1 MVSMSYGLEAELHTR
16 QWDAVIIGG
25 GIAGLTA
32 AIYLARA
39 NRSVLLLEK
48 SESPGGR
55 ADSTRLADAWVNLGA
70 HALNKSVLPIL
81 REVGVKIS
89 GSAPGLPDTF
99 LFQEPD
105 GSLQGVS
112 LSRLLLGS
120 FLTWSEKRQLIRFLV
135 SLRRVVPARLHE
147 QSLEDYLV
155 SMLPASTRVRSI
167 VLALVRLGTY
177 CDAPDKLSAGAVMEQ
192 LKLSQVLYIDGGWK
206 TIVRQLTKHAE
217 QAGVTIVTKA
227 PVQCIAGSYPDFAV
241 TIKGERQI
249 SARCVLSTAGP
260 SAMLNW
266 LDPALPAREAE
277 IYKRLL
283 PVHAACMD
291 LVLTAPPSPETKFVL
306 GCNTPWYYSNHSS
319 AAILSEQTEHAV
331 VHVMKYLP
339 IISRTD
345 AKEDQLE
352 LERFLDGIQ
361 PGWRES
367 VVERRFLPRMLV
379 SHAAV
384 TAENGGLAGRPGTE
398 VPGRPGLYIAG
409 DWVGPEGMLVHASLA
424 SARAAAQLM
433 IERLK

>member
-1 MVSMSYGLEAELHTR
+1 MVSMSYRLEAELHSR

-39 NRSVLLLEK
+39 NRTVLLLEK
-48 SESPGGR
+48 SESSGGR
-55 ADSTRLADAWVNLGA
+55 ADSTRLADAWVNLGG

-81 REVGVKIS
+81 REVGVKVT

-99 LFQEPD
+99 LFQETD

-112 LSRLLLGS
+112 FSKLLLGS
-120 FLTWSEKRQLIRFLV
+120 FLAWSEKRQLIRFLV
-135 SLRRVVPARLHE
+135 SLRRAVPARLHK
-147 QSLEDYLV
+147 QSFQDYLV
-155 SMLPASTRVRSI
+155 SIIPASTRVRSL

-192 LKLSQVLYIDGGWK
+192 LKHSQVLYVDGGWK
-206 TIVRQLTKHAE
+206 TIVHQLTEQAE

-227 PVQCIAGSYPDFAV
+227 PVQRIAGSYPDFTV

-260 SAMLNW
+260 SAILNW

-277 IYKRLL
+277 IYKDML
-283 PVHAACMD
+283 PVHAACLD
-291 LVLTAPPSPETKFVL
+291 LVLTVPPSPETKFVL
-306 GCNTPWYYSNHSS
+306 GCSTPWYYSNHSS
-319 AAILSEQTEHAV
+319 AAKLSEHTV

-339 IISRTD
+339 VINRTD
-345 AKEDQLE
+345 AKEDQME

-384 TAENGGLAGRPGTE
+384 IAENGGLAGRPGTD
-398 VPGRPGLYIAG
+398 VPGKPGLYIAG

-433 IERLK
+433 IEKLK